1 MQLTRAADY
10 AVRIMIHMAQ
20 LPHGTRER
28 TAALAKA
35 GGIPR
40 EFLSKVLQRLVKVGL
55 LRSHRGSSGG
65 FQLAHPAAEVSLLDV
80 IEAIEGP
87 THLNQCLISENA
99 CDRHATCP
107 AHPVWIEAQEQLV
120 KVLSGVS
127 LAEMATTIRTSD
139 SPKPACWERRGKF
152 ILLAITPPETAR

>member
-20 LPHGTRER
+20 LPEGSRER
-28 TAALAKA
+28 TATLAKT
-35 GGIPR
+35 GGVPR

-65 FQLAHPAAEVSLLDV
+65 FQLSHPAANVSLLDV

-99 CDRHATCP
+99 CERHATCP

-120 KVLSGVS
+120 KLLGGVS
-127 LAEMATTIRTSD
+127 LADMASTTRTTD
-139 SPKPACWERRGKF
+139 SPTPACWERRGKST
-152 ILLAITPPETAR
+152 LLAIATPESAE